1 MAALTW
7 GQRFFEPAY
16 MEWKAVLGTVAPE
29 LVNDFNPWD
38 RITTVEAVQRLI
50 DLSGSRVEVFAE
62 DSVQPIKG
70 PEDFWR
76 VAMGSGLRWPIEQM
90 GSDKALVLKNRLLAR
105 LTTVTG
111 IETNVIYGIAGKV
124 RV

>member
-1 MAALTW
+1 
-7 GQRFFEPAY
+7 